1 MTKYESVS
9 AAVLLDSITELWGTF
24 VSHCAIEGTS
34 FACDGGGRG
43 GGQFGA
49 LSPGFFGGGFFMLA
63 CCPRG
68 AGVGWGLV
76 SGTVAGAIGGGG
88 ACDLRGGGSFG
99 LENWTVTCSFGWLD
113 LLRGKVLLAVRK
125 IAGGGMTALSARV
138 QEVMHFWKRKSQT
151 LNNWIISVVCTVNKR
166 QI

>member
-9 AAVLLDSITELWGTF
+9 AAVLLDSITELWGMF

-113 LLRGKVLLAVRK
+113 LLGGKVLLAVRK
-125 IAGGGMTALSARV
+125 MGGGDDSTERTSTRSHALLKAKITNLK
-138 QEVMHFWKRKSQT
+138 Q
-151 LNNWIISVVCTVNKR
+151 LNYICGIHCK
-166 QI
+166 